1 MILYN
6 LGSDT
11 GVKDIKS
18 TLSAGTYTLDDFNSK
33 LKAAT
38 RHTKTTPMG
47 YMKYHLYITFTEI
60 IITILYTNQ

>member
-1 MILYN
+1 MILYK
-6 LGSDT
+6 LGSDA

-18 TLSAGTYTLDDFNSK
+18 TLSAGTYCLDDFNSK
-33 LKAAT
+33 GKTAT

-47 YMKYHLYITFTEI
+47 YMKYHLHITFTEI

>member
-18 TLSAGTYTLDDFNSK
+18 TLLAGTYSLDYFNSK
-33 LKAAT
+33 VKAAT
-38 RHTKTTPMG
+38 KHTKT
-47 YMKYHLYITFTEI
+47 MKYHFYVTFTEI
-60 IITILYTNQ
+60 IITILHINQ